1 VNGGKF
7 SWQAIRACGNSVLE
21 IEDFFHVILCIFGN
35 ELLVELSCRKMKNCV
50 NVVYGDGMNWG
61 VVWV

>member
-1 VNGGKF
+1 MVVNLVGKPSEHVGIPF
-7 SWQAIRACGNSVLE
+7 SKLKI
-21 IEDFFHVILCIFGN
+21 FFHVILCIFGY